1 MGLTGSLLNVPP
13 GQGGAQ
19 MPVPDAANVAILKN
33 NPQAL
38 QELVGV
44 LRQSVG
50 ADSSSTQV
58 H

>member
-1 MGLTGSLLNVPP
+1 MGLTGSLLNIPP

-44 LRQSVG
+44 LREG
-50 ADSSSTQV
+50 APASSSAQV